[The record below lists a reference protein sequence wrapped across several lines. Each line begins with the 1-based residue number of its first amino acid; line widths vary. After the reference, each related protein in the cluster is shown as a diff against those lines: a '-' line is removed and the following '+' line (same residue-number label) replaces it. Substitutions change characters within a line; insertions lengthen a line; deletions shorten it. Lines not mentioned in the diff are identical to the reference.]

1 MLKVCGAPGCETL
14 TFGGLCLVH
23 EPPVEPRHFQRGRP
37 YRLNDREV
45 PAAERRIEQTWPLAE
60 QVQLQSSS
68 PS

>member
-1 MLKVCGAPGCETL
+1 MLKVCGAPECETL

-23 EPPVEPRHFQRGRP
+23 EPPVEPRYFQRGRP
-37 YRLNDREV
+37 YRLKDREV

>member
-14 TFGGLCLVH
+14 TFGELCLVH
-23 EPPVEPRHFQRGRP
+23 EPPVEPRYFPRGRP
-37 YRLNDREV
+37 YRLKDREV
-45 PAAERRIEQTWPLAE
+45 TAAERRIEQTWPLAE